1 MEYIS
6 DTGYDL
12 LKQKARYTKG
22 EEIFNAVTHIVGAVF
37 GLVVLIVGV
46 IFASL
51 YNDAYAIVAM
61 VVYGLSMIILYTASS
76 IYHSLKP
83 NRAKKLFRIFDHCT
97 IFLLIAGTYTPF
109 CLVSLRESGAWG
121 WTLFGVIWGFAIL
134 GIIFNAINM
143 HNKIIKRLS
152 MIAYI
157 AMGWCAVIAIVP
169 IVKVLPIACLGLL
182 VGGGVVYTVGAVLY
196 VIGKRKKYI
205 HSVWHLFVLLGSILH
220 FFAILFFVIMP
231 N

>member
-1 MEYIS
+1 MEE
-6 DTGYDL
+6 
-12 LKQKARYTKG
+12 KQKARYTKG
-22 EEIFNAVTHIVGAVF
+22 EEIFNAVTHIVGAGF
-37 GLVVLIVGV
+37 GVIVLVVGV
-46 IFASL
+46 TLASL
-51 YNDAYAIVAM
+51 HNDAYAIVAM

-76 IYHSLKP
+76 IYHFLRP
-83 NRAKKLFRIFDHCT
+83 NRAKRLFRIFDHCT

-109 CLVSLRESGAWG
+109 CLVALRESGAWG
-121 WTLFGVIWGFAIL
+121 WTLFGVIWGFALL
-134 GIIFNAINM
+134 GIIFNAVNM

-169 IVKVLPIACLGLL
+169 IVKVLPLACLALL
-182 VGGGVVYTVGAVLY
+182 VGGGVVYTIGAVLY

-220 FFAILFFVIMP
+220 FFSILFFVIL
-231 N
+231 

>member
-1 MEYIS
+1 MEQN
-6 DTGYDL
+6 
-12 LKQKARYTKG
+12 QKARYTKG
-22 EEIFNAVTHIVGAVF
+22 EEIFNAVTHIVGAAF
-37 GLVVLIVGV
+37 GLIVLIVGV

-51 YNDAYAIVAM
+51 YNDTFAVVAM

-76 IYHSLKP
+76 IYHFLRP
-83 NRAKKLFRIFDHCT
+83 NRAKRLFRIFDHCT

-109 CLVSLRESGAWG
+109 CLIALRDSGAWG

-134 GIIFNAINM
+134 GIIFNAVNM
-143 HNKIIKRLS
+143 HNKLIKRLS

-169 IVKVLPIACLGLL
+169 LLKVLPWAGFGLL
-182 VGGGVVYTVGAVLY
+182 VGGGVVYTIGAVLY

-220 FFAILFFVIMP
+220 FFSILFYVIL
-231 N
+231 